1 MSNSINYGMV
11 GGGMGAF
18 IGEIHRI
25 AAKID
30 NNFNLVG
37 GTFSSDPSLVPSID
51 PKSVGLGKKST
62 TASNNG

>member
-11 GGGMGAF
+11 GGGKEAF
-18 IGEIHRI
+18 IGRIHRI

-37 GTFSSDPSLVPSID
+37 GTFSSDPKGSILFGNELNLASSL
-51 PKSVGLGKKST
+51 
-62 TASNNG
+62 